1 MNSICRVHDR
11 AAGWLI
17 SFAVHAAGIVV
28 ASIIMT
34 DLHLAPQPE
43 PFRWEVSMAQP
54 PAPKSSVAP
63 PLPPPVATPPQK
75 VSPPSRTA
83 QNSIDR
89 PVPQVVETQKIVR
102 NVQTVTHVEQQQI
115 RRNVEPSVQTEDMP
129 TEVPQPQ
136 ETQVRQVESIHQTVE
151 TQFIAAQSPSPTV
164 AEPIIERSS
173 HVVEET
179 SSPVTQE
186 PVQSSQA
193 MPFEAQSS
201 ITEQS
206 VKTIETVAVE
216 RHLLPVEHTRVES
229 PTVEAQNLPP
239 VTEPVQQAPI
249 QQAAIQNN
257 PPRHQSS
264 RKVDYAWLVEALS
277 NRVGQFKKYPFMAR
291 TNRWEGLVVLRA
303 TINSEGKLV
312 DVAVIESS
320 GHALLDQDAMEVM
333 RKSCPLHLEH
343 PLGRPQVEIQ
353 VPISYKL
360 R

>member
-1 MNSICRVHDR
+1 
-11 AAGWLI
+11 
-17 SFAVHAAGIVV
+17 
-28 ASIIMT
+28 
-34 DLHLAPQPE
+34 
-43 PFRWEVSMAQP
+43 MAQP

-63 PLPPPVATPPQK
+63 PLPPPAATPPQK
-75 VSPPSRTA
+75 VSPRSRTT

-89 PVPQVVETQKIVR
+89 PVPQVVETQKVVR
-102 NVQTVTHVEQQQI
+102 NVQTVAHVEQQEI
-115 RRNVEPSVQTEDMP
+115 RHNVEPSVQNETMP
-129 TEVPQPQ
+129 TEVTQPQ

-151 TQFIAAQSPSPTV
+151 TQFIAAQSLSPTV
-164 AEPIIERSS
+164 TEPIMERSS
-173 HVVEET
+173 HVVEGT

-186 PVQSSQA
+186 PIQSSQA
-193 MPFEAQSS
+193 MPVESQSS

-206 VKTIETVAVE
+206 VKTIETAAIE
-216 RHLLPVEHTRVES
+216 RHLVPVEHTRVES
-229 PTVEAQNLPP
+229 PTVETSQNLPP
-239 VTEPVQQAPI
+239 VAEPVQQAPI

>member
-1 MNSICRVHDR
+1 
-11 AAGWLI
+11 
-17 SFAVHAAGIVV
+17 
-28 ASIIMT
+28 
-34 DLHLAPQPE
+34 
-43 PFRWEVSMAQP
+43 MAQP

-75 VSPPSRTA
+75 VSPPSRTT

-115 RRNVEPSVQTEDMP
+115 RRNVEPSVQTETMP

-164 AEPIIERSS
+164 TEPIMERSS

-193 MPFEAQSS
+193 MPVESQSS

-206 VKTIETVAVE
+206 VKTIETAAIE
-216 RHLLPVEHTRVES
+216 RHPLPVEHTRVES
-229 PTVEAQNLPP
+229 PTVE
-239 VTEPVQQAPI
+239 VSEPAT
-249 QQAAIQNN
+249 
-257 PPRHQSS
+257 R
-264 RKVDYAWLVEALS
+264 
-277 NRVGQFKKYPFMAR
+277 G
-291 TNRWEGLVVLRA
+291 RA
-303 TINSEGKLV
+303 GPASTHST
-312 DVAVIESS
+312 S
-320 GHALLDQDAMEVM
+320 GHPKQSTSASILK
-333 RKSCPLHLEH
+333 KSGLCLACGSLIEPCWA
-343 PLGRPQVEIQ
+343 I
-353 VPISYKL
+353 
-360 R
+360 